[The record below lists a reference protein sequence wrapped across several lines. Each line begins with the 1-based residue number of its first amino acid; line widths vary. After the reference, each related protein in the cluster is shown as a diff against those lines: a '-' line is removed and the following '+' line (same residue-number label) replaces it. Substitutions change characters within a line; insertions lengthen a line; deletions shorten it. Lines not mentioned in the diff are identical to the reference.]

1 MDFIK
6 YKRTVFNDL
15 KKTYQK
21 AIAKD
26 VETEKMLMQNVL
38 THLPNVKIL
47 DKKQIFLL
55 TTNKMVSM

>member
-47 DKKQIFLL
+47 DKKRIFLL
-55 TTNKMVSM
+55 NTNKMVSM